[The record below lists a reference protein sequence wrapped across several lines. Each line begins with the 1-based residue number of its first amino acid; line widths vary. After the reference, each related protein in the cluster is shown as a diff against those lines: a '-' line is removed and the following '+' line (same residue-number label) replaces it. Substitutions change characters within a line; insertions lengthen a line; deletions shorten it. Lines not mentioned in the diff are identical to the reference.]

1 LVSSQKN
8 KEVYFG
14 FSFGFQHY
22 CICYKQH
29 RQSKNKN
36 YHFDGKGE
44 VVVRIESISK
54 KGFPLAFFILSYSSL
69 AHLVGQGLV
78 VVVVIFSPSI
88 AL

>member
-1 LVSSQKN
+1 
-8 KEVYFG
+8 
-14 FSFGFQHY
+14 
-22 CICYKQH
+22 
-29 RQSKNKN
+29 
-36 YHFDGKGE
+36 
-44 VVVRIESISK
+44 VVRIESISK